1 MNPPDTQSLFDTE
14 EFWRR
19 DPSAA
24 LGALLASHAF
34 ADSSKKTGADT
45 GEDSKPPRTMA
56 GGSTKVYCSMFLKY
70 ARQVE
75 ELGGAWSRKHERD
88 KKSVIDADANDVSR
102 FLTQGIGQVAMETL
116 NRYIRLLERVHDHL
130 VARGWQSRNPVSEC
144 MQQLSK
150 TGGLEALRLGRKPPA
165 DPSISA
171 EAVTSLRHWLL
182 KKGRLALTNSD
193 WARARDLTLASLC
206 IGTGLRFAELQQL
219 GRQQVAMPLDLT
231 SVAGVGST
239 IELNLPVW
247 ASAPTARGHRV
258 FADGECAQML
268 QAWCAARWA
277 SGESIGAV
285 PGELVFPANEAGGK
299 LSAPQLYRSLKA
311 LGAEAGDDGVLVASD
326 LWVLST
332 GAQGLRRAYV
342 LSELARGKE
351 KELLTERLGHW
362 RQRSVKKYDQA
373 VRRGAGTKRTLT
385 Q

>member
-34 ADSSKKTGADT
+34 ADSSKKAGAGTDAS
-45 GEDSKPPRTMA
+45 DKPPRTMA

-70 ARQVE
+70 ARHVE
-75 ELGGAWSRKHERD
+75 VHGQAWSQKHARD
-88 KKSVIDADANDVSR
+88 KKTVIDADARDVNH
-102 FLTQGIGQVAMETL
+102 FLTQTIGQVAAETL

-130 VARGWQSRNPVSEC
+130 VARGWQARNPVTEC
-144 MQQLSK
+144 VKQLIKS
-150 TGGLEALRLGRKPPA
+150 GGFNALRLGRRPPA
-165 DPSISA
+165 DPSIAVAAVAGLRLWLTTQGRSA
-171 EAVTSLRHWLL
+171 LL
-182 KKGRLALTNSD
+182 DGD
-193 WARARDLTLASLC
+193 WARARDLTLASLS

-219 GRQQVAMPLDLT
+219 SRQQVAMPPDMPSAPAVNT
-231 SVAGVGST
+231 A

-247 ASAPTARGHRV
+247 ASVPTARGHRV
-258 FADGECAQML
+258 FATGDCAHML
-268 QAWCAARWA
+268 LAWCTARWA
-277 SGESIGAV
+277 IGEGISTI
-285 PGELVFPANEAGGK
+285 PGELIFPANEEGNK

-311 LGAEAGDDGVLVASD
+311 LGAEAVKAGVLVHSD
-326 LWVLST
+326 QWVLST

-342 LSELARGKE
+342 LSELAKGKE

-362 RQRSVKKYDQA
+362 RQRSVKKYDEA
-373 VRRGAGTKRTLT
+373 VRRGRRGVRTLP